1 MMTQCRFPPRA
12 PCLESRSAR
21 VQAPILIV
29 DDDPVQRR
37 LSEAALKRAGFSVSV
52 AENGEAALDMLA
64 REPVSLVLLDMMM
77 PGVDGLGVLN
87 GMRDMDGAPPVVVQT
102 AQGSVD
108 AAVRMVRAG
117 AFDFLVKPVAP
128 DRLTAS
134 IEAAMK
140 IVKMGG
146 SARRARHQAA
156 ERFSIE
162 DLVSRSP
169 WMDKVIRL
177 ASRAAASNIP
187 VLIEGE
193 SGVGKEMVAR
203 AIQSQ
208 GDRRTKPFVT
218 VNCGAIPQN
227 LVESTLFG
235 HEKGAFTGATERHDG
250 KFLEADG
257 GTLFLDEIGELPL
270 EAQVKLLRA
279 LQFSEIDPVGGKR
292 PRTVDI
298 RLISATN
305 KNLLDEIR
313 AGRFREDLFYRLNVF
328 PIHVPPLRERRED
341 IGTLA
346 AHFLRRYGALQP
358 RGKNRVL
365 DSSALELLHRH
376 DWPGNIRE
384 LENAIYRAVV
394 LSDDHLLSADDF
406 PQIKAQGGPFST
418 GSPAAAADAQ
428 MPAIEVQPALQP
440 FQADG
445 HVRPLAEIEAEMITL
460 AVRHYDGHLSEV
472 ARRLGIGRSTLY
484 RKLAELGLNTTVETA
499 PDQQ

>member
-1 MMTQCRFPPRA
+1 
-12 PCLESRSAR
+12 

-52 AENGEAALDMLA
+52 AENGEAALDLLS

-87 GMRDMDGAPPVVVQT
+87 GMRDMDAAPPVVVQT

-140 IVKMGG
+140 MVRMDGP
-146 SARRARHQAA
+146 ARRARTQAA
-156 ERFSIE
+156 ERFSLD
-162 DLVSRSP
+162 DLASRSP

-177 ASRAAASNIP
+177 AGRAAASNIP

-208 GDRRTKPFVT
+208 GERRSRPFVT
-218 VNCGAIPQN
+218 VNCGAIPAT

-257 GTLFLDEIGELPL
+257 GTLFLDEVGELPL

-305 KNLLDEIR
+305 KNLIDEIR

-341 IGTLA
+341 IEALA

-358 RGKNRVL
+358 RGRARIL
-365 DSSALELLHRH
+365 DASALDLFQRH

-394 LSDDHLLSADDF
+394 LSDGHVLSADDF
-406 PQIKAQGGPFST
+406 PQIMAQRVRHAPHPVAAPADEPQSV
-418 GSPAAAADAQ
+418 PAADGR
-428 MPAIEVQPALQP
+428 PSFNPLG
-440 FQADG
+440 ADG
-445 HVRPLAEIEAEMITL
+445 HVRRLADMEADMIAL
-460 AVRHYDGHLSEV
+460 AISHYEGRLSEV

-484 RKLAELGLNTTVETA
+484 RKIAELGLSAPGDTA
-499 PDQQ
+499 D